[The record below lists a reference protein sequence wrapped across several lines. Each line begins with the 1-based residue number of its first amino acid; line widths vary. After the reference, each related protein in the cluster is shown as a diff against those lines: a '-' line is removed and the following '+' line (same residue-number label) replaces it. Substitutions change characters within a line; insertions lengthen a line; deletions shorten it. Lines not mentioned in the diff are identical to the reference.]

1 MFTRA
6 LAVTVLGAF
15 ASSVTPTV
23 ASTQTA
29 NLGFAIEQARK
40 ADGYRDNRC
49 RRDHV
54 AFRYAR
60 EHRRF
65 DRGPWAESP
74 VVRRRSR

>member
-6 LAVTVLGAF
+6 LALTAFGALALGVVTTA
-15 ASSVTPTV
+15 ASS
-23 ASTQTA
+23 QTA
-29 NLGFAIEQARK
+29 DLGFAIEQARK

-65 DRGPWAESP
+65 DRGPRAESP
-74 VVRRRSR
+74 IVRRRSR